1 MLKTKTCTYIW
12 VNGKVI
18 VSILELCVLR
28 SHMIDLVIFGAKRT
42 ICEQKGLPCLFV
54 CQSVNEMR
62 SLNYWDSELC
72 SMRIFCHK
80 FIDIQSKQTN
90 EANKKTQLKPIHS
103 YMVIFEGFF
112 LHIEKYAIFRH
123 KDFYSEHEIRTRFV

>member
-1 MLKTKTCTYIW
+1 
-12 VNGKVI
+12 
-18 VSILELCVLR
+18 
-28 SHMIDLVIFGAKRT
+28 MIDLVIFGAKRT

-90 EANKKTQLKPIHS
+90 EAKIKRNSNLYIHIWLYLK
-103 YMVIFEGFF
+103 VFF

>member
-1 MLKTKTCTYIW
+1 
-12 VNGKVI
+12 
-18 VSILELCVLR
+18 
-28 SHMIDLVIFGAKRT
+28 MIDLVIFGAKRT

-90 EANKKTQLKPIHS
+90 EARKKTQLKPIYS

-112 LHIEKYAIFRH
+112 YISKNTQFFPIKISTASMKFEHVSSNGNAPNEKGTPFLC
-123 KDFYSEHEIRTRFV
+123 